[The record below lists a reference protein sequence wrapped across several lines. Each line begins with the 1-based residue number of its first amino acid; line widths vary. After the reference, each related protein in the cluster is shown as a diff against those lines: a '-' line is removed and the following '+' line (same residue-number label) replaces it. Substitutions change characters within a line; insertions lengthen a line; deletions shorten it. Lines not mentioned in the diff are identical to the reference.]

1 MTENG
6 IPGIIDGTMTL
17 HPEPDGS
24 VSFRVLIGAN
34 GGQATEND
42 MLELIVGA
50 SYTGRLS
57 IVLTGRGASAG
68 ERPDPALPFPCQIGF
83 CRNPVSTAA
92 LRSAR
97 KPRPFGSPLP
107 DRAARVF

>member
-1 MTENG
+1 MSTAEEKMIRNR
-6 IPGIIDGTMTL
+6 IPGVIDGTMTL

-34 GGQATEND
+34 GGQAADNY

-57 IVLTGRGASAG
+57 IVLAGHGAAAG
-68 ERPDPALPFPCQIGF
+68 EGPDSALPFPCQIGF

-92 LRSAR
+92 
-97 KPRPFGSPLP
+97 
-107 DRAARVF
+107 

>member
-34 GGQATEND
+34 GGQAAEND

-57 IVLTGRGASAG
+57 IVLAGHGATAAEG
-68 ERPDPALPFPCQIGF
+68 PDPALSFPCQIGF

-92 LRSAR
+92 
-97 KPRPFGSPLP
+97 
-107 DRAARVF
+107 